1 MTALQEGSE
10 VTAPER
16 LTESDVACWVIK
28 TRTPPQHI
36 GNDWPGGTSRTLT
49 RCLRKSYRLEL
60 MKPGQ
65 RCLLWLSGRDQPG
78 VQAIGT
84 LLSEATRRDQIDPS
98 AAEVEVAVSL
108 YLLPEPVP
116 RALLLA
122 DHIAARAE
130 VLRMP
135 AGSNPSYLSGEQLW
149 VLRESLSATDLDLA
163 GW

>member
-10 VTAPER
+10 VIAPER
-16 LTESDVACWVIK
+16 LAESDVACWVIK

-36 GNDWPGGTSRTLT
+36 VGDWSPGTSRTLA
-49 RCLRKSYRLEL
+49 RCVRRSYRLEL

-65 RCLLWLSGRDQPG
+65 RCLLWLSGRERPG

-84 LLSEATRRDQIDPS
+84 LLSEATTRDQADPS
-98 AAEVEVAVSL
+98 ATEAEVAVSL
-108 YLLPEPVP
+108 YRLQEPMP

-122 DHIAARAE
+122 DHIVARAE

-135 AGSNPSYLSGEQLW
+135 AGSNPSYLTREQLW